1 MPQTSLRR
9 LLALLISAALLA
21 VSACANTQENQ
32 PEAAEVT
39 TAGVFPVTVDH
50 QFGSTTVERQPVR
63 VVSVGLTEQDVLLQL
78 GIVPVGVTDWYGDQ
92 PDAVWPWARDL
103 LGDAK
108 PTVLTNTDGFQ
119 FEKIAALQPDLIIG
133 TNAGITQADYDKLS
147 KLAPTVT
154 NPEGS
159 EQYFAPWDQQTV
171 QIAKAVGQEAKGA
184 ELVAQTKA
192 AYAKVK
198 AEHPQFV
205 GKTATFSQ
213 GAPYD
218 GNLYVYPDG
227 LNTEFLTELGFTIT
241 PGLEKHQQKAGE
253 QALISAELVEVIDAD
268 VIVFATESQQNF
280 DELQKWSTIKNPD
293 AVREGRAV
301 YTDTILAGA
310 IYFMTPLSLDYV
322 LAELTP
328 LLEAAAEGE
337 APQSYP
343 S

>member
-1 MPQTSLRR
+1 M
-9 LLALLISAALLA
+9 
-21 VSACANTQENQ
+21 E
-32 PEAAEVT
+32 
-39 TAGVFPVTVDH
+39 H
-50 QFGSTTVERQPVR
+50 QFGSTTVDRQPER

-78 GIVPVGVTDWYGDQ
+78 GVVPVGVTDWYGDQ

-154 NPEGS
+154 NPKGS
-159 EQYFAPWDQQTV
+159 EQYFAPWDEQTV

-184 ELVAQTKA
+184 ELVANTKA

-198 AEHPQFV
+198 ADHPQFV

-253 QALISAELVEVIDAD
+253 QALISAELVDVIDAD

-280 DELQKWSTIKNPD
+280 DELQKWSTIKNLD
-293 AVREGRAV
+293 AVREKRAV
-301 YTDTILAGA
+301 YTDTTLAGA

-328 LLEAAAEGE
+328 MLEAAAEGK

-343 S
+343 G